1 MSIINDTHSKS
12 TWLLSRIEAL
22 RHKGTKKDYGSLF
35 CSGDKKHEKK
45 STALAIS
52 IFIICLGFLLPALSA
67 QDTTRIIAVSAKE
80 ASDLIDKHNGDN
92 DFAILDIRTPG
103 EFQSGHL
110 PKSILIDFYSKSF
123 VDQLSRLD
131 KEKTF
136 LIYCRTGNRS
146 TQSLEIF
153 KKLKFQKVYHMAS
166 GISAWKSEGFSVV
179 K

>member
-1 MSIINDTHSKS
+1 MKMKLVT
-12 TWLLSRIEAL
+12 
-22 RHKGTKKDYGSLF
+22 Y
-35 CSGDKKHEKK
+35 
-45 STALAIS
+45 AIPLY
-52 IFIICLGFLLPALSA
+52 IICLGFVLPSLSA
-67 QDTTRIIAVSAKE
+67 QDSTRIIAVSAKE
-80 ASDLIDKHNGDN
+80 AADLIDKHNGDN

-110 PKSILIDFYSKSF
+110 SKSILVDFYSQTF

-146 TQSLEIF
+146 TKSLEIF

-166 GISAWKSEGFSVV
+166 GISGWKSAGFAVV

>member
-1 MSIINDTHSKS
+1 MKKKLII
-12 TWLLSRIEAL
+12 
-22 RHKGTKKDYGSLF
+22 F
-35 CSGDKKHEKK
+35 
-45 STALAIS
+45 AIP
-52 IFIICLGFLLPALSA
+52 IFIICLGFILPSLSA
-67 QDTTRIIAVSAKE
+67 QDSTRILTVSAKE
-80 ASDLIDKHNGDN
+80 AADLIDKHNGDS

-110 PKSILIDFYSKSF
+110 QSALLIDFYSQTF

-146 TQSLEIF
+146 TRSLEIF
-153 KKLKFQKVYHMAS
+153 KKLKFQKIYHMAN
-166 GISAWKSEGFSVV
+166 GISTWYSEGFPVV

>member
-1 MSIINDTHSKS
+1 MQKK
-12 TWLLSRIEAL
+12 LLI
-22 RHKGTKKDYGSLF
+22 Y
-35 CSGDKKHEKK
+35 
-45 STALAIS
+45 AIL
-52 IFIICLGFLLPALSA
+52 IFIICIGFVLPSLSV
-67 QDTTRIIAVSAKE
+67 QDSTRIIAVSAKE
-80 ASDLIDKHNGDN
+80 AANLIDKHNGDK

-110 PKSILIDFYSKSF
+110 PKSIPIDFYSKTF

-146 TQSLEIF
+146 TKSLEIF

-166 GISAWKSEGFSVV
+166 GISAWKSEGFTVV